1 MRYFPYIQLSI
12 ITVFLIVAYL
22 AFSNSRRSEQNQVW
36 VGMSKETAHQ
46 LGTPISSLMAWVE
59 LLKEKYNTESDPIF
73 EEMEN
78 DVNRLQRSEEHTS
91 ELQSLMRSSYAVFCL

>member
-1 MRYFPYIQLSI
+1 
-12 ITVFLIVAYL
+12 
-22 AFSNSRRSEQNQVW
+22 
-36 VGMSKETAHQ
+36 MSKETAHQ

-78 DVNRLQRSEEHTS
+78 DVNRLQLIADRFSKIGSTPS
-91 ELQSLMRSSYAVFCL
+91 LQRYNIFDEIIRYVSYLKKPTYHKIYFQITGDWREPLINTK